1 MPCRPEGAHCPG
13 PSDDLTVAMRPG
25 SLPRGCAALLPQYA
39 RAVVNSLP
47 LHTKTQPPRVN
58 GLHYGFL
65 LSLELK
71 RVLPIRPNAK
81 KKVEL
86 EGPDRVASRATGSLF
101 GEERAGRG
109 AVQERAVWVLLM
121 EAAAARRRQGQLP
134 AQSWWGEGSPPWAGR
149 VEGRGP
155 PRGCSAANPRH

>member
-71 RVLPIRPNAK
+71 RVLPIHLNAK
-81 KKVEL
+81 KKTQQWRILPPSNCISNVVKQIKL
-86 EGPDRVASRATGSLF
+86 MCKVLHVDLM
-101 GEERAGRG
+101 RG
-109 AVQERAVWVLLM
+109 IFVISQE
-121 EAAAARRRQGQLP
+121 AR
-134 AQSWWGEGSPPWAGR
+134 
-149 VEGRGP
+149 
-155 PRGCSAANPRH
+155 